1 LDNKIN
7 GATPANTA
15 RKRRRYRPKA
25 WSVFHVL
32 AISLLFLLSACA
44 PPSPPTATPTST
56 AALNTIS
63 AHETEILWDEWGV
76 PHIYGKDTKSMF
88 YAFGWAQM
96 HSHGDLILKLYGQA
110 RGRTAEYWGEELL
123 PSDLASQAKGIPVR
137 SYLESERSVHTH
149 GIPDR
154 AHEWYV
160 AQTPQFRHYLDA
172 FAAGINDYAGTHPE
186 RIADAVEVV
195 LPVDGVDVIAHTHRV
210 LHYEFILGSG
220 YLGGV
225 PSQAVIEQWLK
236 QPQAASAVGG
246 KLSAGSNAWAI
257 APSRT
262 SGGRAMLL
270 QNPHLLWG
278 DFNLFYEA
286 QLTTPGYDAYGA
298 SLVGFPVLTYSFNDD
313 LGWALTV
320 NVFDGVDHY
329 ELTLVDGGYRWE
341 GNVRAFETEAVTL
354 KVQQPDGTLREE
366 PLRIERSIH
375 GPVVAR
381 KGDKA
386 LALRVVG
393 LDAPRALEQWW
404 AMSRAHNLGEFEAA
418 LRRLQLPFLS
428 VIYAD
433 RDGHIIHLFNGLL
446 PKRSQGDFAYWQGVV
461 PGDTSATLWT
471 EYHPY
476 NDLPRVVDPASGW
489 LHNSNEPPWMTT
501 FPYALNPEDYPP
513 YTTLPP
519 MTTMRSE
526 RSGRML
532 IEDSSMSFDELVSHK
547 HSTRLELADRV
558 LGDLLPAAREQGG
571 IASQAANLLA
581 AWDRK
586 ADADSL
592 GALLFMAWF
601 QEITKGQADLPRLM
615 SIFAVPWDLADP
627 YSTPRGL
634 KDPQA
639 AAAALEAAASQFM
652 STCGTLEVPYG
663 EVQRL
668 RLGGLDLPGNGGAG
682 DPWGIFRVTYF
693 FPAADGKFQAVAGDT
708 YVAAIEFSDPVRAKA
723 LLSYGN
729 ATQPGSPH
737 VGDQLELYARKEL
750 RPVWRT
756 RAEIEANLEFREAV
770 NEPTQPQ

>member
-1 LDNKIN
+1 M
-7 GATPANTA
+7 
-15 RKRRRYRPKA
+15 RR
-25 WSVFHVL
+25 S
-32 AISLLFLLSACA
+32 
-44 PPSPPTATPTST
+44 
-56 AALNTIS
+56 
-63 AHETEILWDEWGV
+63 
-76 PHIYGKDTKSMF
+76 
-88 YAFGWAQM
+88 
-96 HSHGDLILKLYGQA
+96 
-110 RGRTAEYWGEELL
+110 
-123 PSDLASQAKGIPVR
+123 
-137 SYLESERSVHTH
+137 
-149 GIPDR
+149 
-154 AHEWYV
+154 
-160 AQTPQFRHYLDA
+160 
-172 FAAGINDYAGTHPE
+172 
-186 RIADAVEVV
+186 
-195 LPVDGVDVIAHTHRV
+195 
-210 LHYEFILGSG
+210 
-220 YLGGV
+220 
-225 PSQAVIEQWLK
+225 
-236 QPQAASAVGG
+236 
-246 KLSAGSNAWAI
+246 
-257 APSRT
+257 
-262 SGGRAMLL
+262 
-270 QNPHLLWG
+270 
-278 DFNLFYEA
+278 
-286 QLTTPGYDAYGA
+286 LTTPGYDAYGA

-313 LGWALTV
+313 LGWAHTV

-393 LDAPRALEQWW
+393 LDAPQALEQWW
-404 AMSRAHNLGEFEAA
+404 AMSRAHNLGESEAA
-418 LRRLQLPFLS
+418 LRRLQLPFLP

-446 PKRSQGDFAYWQGVV
+446 LKRSQGDFAYWQGVV
-461 PGDTSATLWT
+461 PGDTSATLWM

-489 LHNSNEPPWMTT
+489 LHNSNEPPWTTT
-501 FPYALNPEDYPP
+501 FPYALDPEDHPP

-558 LGDLLPAAREQGG
+558 LGDLLPAARERGS
-571 IASQAANLLA
+571 IASQAADVLA
-581 AWDRK
+581 AWDRH
-586 ADADSL
+586 ADADSC

-615 SIFAVPWDLADP
+615 SIFAVPWDAADP
-627 YSTPRGL
+627 YNTPRGL

-639 AAAALEAAASQFM
+639 AAAALEAAANQFM
-652 STCGTLEVPYG
+652 SAQGTSEVPYG

-682 DPWGIFRVTYF
+682 DPWGIFHVTYF
-693 FPAADGKFQAVAGDT
+693 FPAAGGKFQAVAGDT
-708 YVAAIEFSDPVRAKA
+708 YVAVIEFGNPVRAKA

-729 ATQPGSPH
+729 ATQPGLPH

-756 RAEIEANLEFREAV
+756 RAEIEANLKFREAM

>member
-1 LDNKIN
+1 LDNTIKD
-7 GATPANTA
+7 TPHANA
-15 RKRRRYRPKA
+15 VCKRRRHRPKV
-25 WSVFHVL
+25 WSAFHIL
-32 AISLLFLLSACA
+32 AMLLLFLLSACA
-44 PPSPPTATPTST
+44 PPSPPTATPTS
-56 AALNTIS
+56 AASPDTIS
-63 AHETEILWDEWGV
+63 VQETEILWDKWGV
-76 PHIYGKDTKSMF
+76 PHIYGKDMEGLF

-110 RGRTAEYWGEELL
+110 RGRASEYWGEELL
-123 PSDLASQAKGIPVR
+123 PSDQALQAKGIPVP
-137 SYLESERSVHTH
+137 SYLDSDRAAHTY

-154 AHEWYV
+154 AREWYE
-160 AQTPQFRHYLDA
+160 AQTPQFRRYLDA
-172 FAAGINDYAGTHPE
+172 FATGINAYAQEHPE

-210 LHYEFILGSG
+210 INYEFILASG

-225 PSQAVIEQWLK
+225 PNQAVIEQWLK
-236 QPQAASAVGG
+236 QPQAASAAGG
-246 KLSAGSNAWAI
+246 KLPVGSNAWAI

-262 SGGRAMLL
+262 SDGRAMLL

-278 DFNLFYEA
+278 DFNLFYEV
-286 QLTTPGYDAYGA
+286 QLTAPGYDAHGA
-298 SLVGFPVLTYSFNDD
+298 SLVGFPVLTYSFNDY
-313 LGWALTV
+313 LGWAHTV

-329 ELTLVDGGYRWE
+329 ELTMEDSGYRWD
-341 GNVRAFETEAVTL
+341 GDVRAFETETVTL
-354 KVQQPDGTLREE
+354 KVRQPDGTLREE

-381 KGDKA
+381 KENKA

-433 RDGHIIHLFNGLL
+433 CEGHIMHLFNALL
-446 PKRSQGDFAYWQGVV
+446 PKRPQGDFAYWQGVV

-471 EYHPY
+471 EYHSY
-476 NDLPRVVDPASGW
+476 EALPRVVDPASGW
-489 LHNSNEPPWMTT
+489 LHNSNEPPWTTT
-501 FPYALNPEDYPP
+501 FPYALDPEDYPP
-513 YTTLPP
+513 YTTLPQ

-532 IEDSSMSFDELVSHK
+532 LEDSSMSFNELVSYK

-558 LGDLLPAAREQGG
+558 LGDLLPAARQRGG
-571 IASQAANLLA
+571 VASQAADVLA
-581 AWDRK
+581 DWDAK
-586 ADADSL
+586 ADADSR

-601 QEITKGQADLPRLM
+601 QEFTKGQADLPRLM
-615 SIFAVPWDLADP
+615 SIFAVPWDPADP
-627 YSTPRGL
+627 YSTPRAL

-639 AAAALEAAASQFM
+639 AAAALEAAANQFM
-652 STCGTLEVPYG
+652 STYGTLEVPYG

-668 RLGGLDLPGNGGAG
+668 GLGGLDLPGNGGAG

-693 FPAADGKFQAVAGDT
+693 FPADDGKFQAVAGDT
-708 YVAAIEFSDPVRAKA
+708 YVAVIEFGDPVRAKA

-756 RAEIEANLEFREAV
+756 RPEIEANLEFREV
-770 NEPTQPQ
+770 LR

>member
-1 LDNKIN
+1 
-7 GATPANTA
+7 
-15 RKRRRYRPKA
+15 
-25 WSVFHVL
+25 
-32 AISLLFLLSACA
+32 
-44 PPSPPTATPTST
+44 
-56 AALNTIS
+56 
-63 AHETEILWDEWGV
+63 
-76 PHIYGKDTKSMF
+76 MF

-110 RGRTAEYWGEELL
+110 RGRAAEYWGEELL
-123 PSDLASQAKGIPVR
+123 PSDLALQVKGIPVQ
-137 SYLESERSVHTH
+137 SYLESDRSVHTH

-154 AHEWYV
+154 AREWYV
-160 AQTPQFRHYLDA
+160 AQTPQFRLYLDA
-172 FAAGINDYAGTHPE
+172 FAAGINDYARTHPE

-195 LPVDGVDVIAHTHRV
+195 LPVDGVDVMAHTHRV
-210 LHYEFILGSG
+210 INYEFILASG

-236 QPQAASAVGG
+236 QPQTAGAVGN
-246 KLSAGSNAWAI
+246 KQSVGSNAWAI
-257 APSRT
+257 APGRT

-278 DFNLFYEA
+278 DYNLFYET
-286 QLTTPGYDAYGA
+286 QLTAPGYDAYGA

-313 LGWALTV
+313 LGWAHTV
-320 NVFDGVDHY
+320 NVFDGMDHY
-329 ELTLVDGGYRWE
+329 ELTLEDGGYRWDD
-341 GNVRAFETEAVTL
+341 GVRQFETETVTL
-354 KVQQPDGTLREE
+354 KIRQPDDTLREE

-381 KGDKA
+381 KGNKA

-404 AMSRAHNLGEFEAA
+404 AMSRTHNLGEFEAE
-418 LRRLQLPFLS
+418 LRRLQLPFLT

-433 RDGHIIHLFNGLL
+433 REGHIMHLFNARL
-446 PKRSQGDFAYWQGVV
+446 PKRPQGDFAYWQGVV

-489 LHNSNEPPWMTT
+489 LHNSNEPPWTTT
-501 FPYALNPEDYPP
+501 FPYALDPVDHPP

-532 IEDSSMSFDELVSHK
+532 LEDSGMSFEELVSNK
-547 HSTRLELADRV
+547 HSTWLELADRV
-558 LGDLLPAAREQGG
+558 LDDLLPAARQRGG
-571 IASQAANLLA
+571 IASQAADVLA
-581 AWDRK
+581 DWDRH
-586 ADADSL
+586 ADADSR

-615 SIFAVPWDLADP
+615 SIFAVPWDPADP

-639 AAAALEAAASQFM
+639 AAVALEVAANQFM
-652 STCGTLEVPYG
+652 SDHGTLKVPYG
-663 EVQRL
+663 EVQHL

-682 DPWGIFRVTYF
+682 DPWGIFHVTYF

-708 YVAAIEFSDPVRAKA
+708 YVAVIEFGDPVRAKA

-756 RAEIEANLEFREAV
+756 RAEIEAKLEFREVV
-770 NEPTQPQ
+770 NESTQLE